1 MYKLYLSLCLIAAT
15 CSLQAQD
22 KTAATVKPAQWSII
36 TNPLL
41 KGDNGLLVLNLP
53 GPCGI
58 LFTASRVGEPKILVN
73 LHSSGSKELPPGK
86 YEITF
91 WNIKIP
97 VAIEKDKETRVFAGV
112 LNSTV
117 KKPWEVWT
125 VTGEKVFAG
134 GSAKMVALPIGKY
147 IIKTSGTEIKTT
159 INDGQVTIFSFTNY

>member
-1 MYKLYLSLCLIAAT
+1 MYKLCLTFCLMAGT
-15 CSLQAQD
+15 CLLHAQD
-22 KTAATVKPAQWSII
+22 KTAVTVKPAQWSII
-36 TNPLL
+36 TNPSL

-53 GPCGI
+53 GLSSI

-73 LHSSGSKELPPGK
+73 LHSSGNKELPPGK

-97 VAIEKDKETRVFAGV
+97 VAIEKGKETRIFAGI

-125 VTGEKVFAG
+125 VTGEKVFAA
-134 GSAKMVALPIGKY
+134 GSAKMVALPVGKY

-159 INDGQVTIFSFTNY
+159 INDGQTTIFSFTNY